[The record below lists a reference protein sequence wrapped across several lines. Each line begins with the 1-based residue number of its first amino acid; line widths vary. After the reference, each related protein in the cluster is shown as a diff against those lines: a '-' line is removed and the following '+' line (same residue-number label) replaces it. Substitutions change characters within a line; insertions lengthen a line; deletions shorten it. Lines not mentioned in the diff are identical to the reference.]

1 MEAADDAIESL
12 RALGPMSRALL
23 ARIGVTSVSQLR
35 ARDPFDVYV
44 QLKALD
50 KSVSLNMLYGLI
62 AAIED
67 RDWREVART
76 DRTRILMRLDDLGL
90 APK

>member
-1 MEAADDAIESL
+1 MEAADDSIESL
-12 RALGPMSRALL
+12 RALGPMSRRLL
-23 ARIGVTSVSQLR
+23 AQIDVTSTAQLR
-35 ARDPFDVYV
+35 ARDPFALYA

-50 KSVSLNMLYGLI
+50 ASVSLNMLYALI

-67 RDWREVART
+67 RDWREVARS

>member
-1 MEAADDAIESL
+1 
-12 RALGPMSRALL
+12 MSRRRLEQ
-23 ARIGVTSVSQLR
+23 IGVTSTSQLR
-35 ARDPFDVYV
+35 ARDPFDVYA
-44 QLKALD
+44 QLKAVD

-62 AAIED
+62 AAVED

-76 DRTRILMRLDDLGL
+76 DKTRILMRLDDLGL

>member
-1 MEAADDAIESL
+1 MSGDDSIESL
-12 RALGPMSRALL
+12 RALGPKSRRLL
-23 ARIGVTSVSQLR
+23 ARIGVTAASQLR
-35 ARDPFDVYV
+35 ACDPFLLYA
-44 QLKALD
+44 QLKAAD

-76 DRTRILMRLDDLGL
+76 DKTRILMRLDDLGL

>member
-1 MEAADDAIESL
+1 MPVGLAGL
-12 RALGPMSRALL
+12 RALGPKSRALL
-23 ARIGVTSVSQLR
+23 ARAGVASADALR
-35 ARDPFDVYV
+35 TRDPFLLYAE
-44 QLKALD
+44 LKALD
-50 KSVSLNMLYGLI
+50 PAVSLNMLYALI

-76 DRTRILMRLDDLGL
+76 DKTRILLRLEDLGL

>member
-1 MEAADDAIESL
+1 MEAADDSVESMQ
-12 RALGPMSRALL
+12 ALGPMSRRLL
-23 ARIGVTSVSQLR
+23 AQIGVKSASQLR
-35 ARDPFDVYV
+35 ARDPFDVYA

-50 KSVSLNMLYGLI
+50 NSVSLNMLYGLI

-67 RDWREVART
+67 RDWREVARS